1 MARRDRRR
9 DADGLRLGPTD
20 LATASTASS
29 NAKPPPELQSLGPAP
44 SSQRGA
50 FYVVNTVA
58 VEDRFKLWHQH
69 QPTVRPHYA
78 VKCNP
83 DPSLIE
89 GLARLG
95 VGFDCHMLHDAAE
108 LLVLVLLRNDLVHP
122 LAHELHRLLARD
134 ALTLLVA
141 VALVVR
147 PAEFQEE
154 GDVLVLLASN
164 FDEAEMFVTRAFP
177 TLKFFKVDVD
187 AVKDYDGGRT
197 SDENEE

>member
-9 DADGLRLGPTD
+9 DADGLRLGPTCEQKGLAVD

-95 VGFDCHMLHDAAE
+95 AHEVQIGHMGRLHLDLQHVLHDAAE

-122 LAHELHRLLARD
+122 LAHELRRLLARD

-164 FDEAEMFVTRAFP
+164 FDEVVSRHD
-177 TLKFFKVDVD
+177 TLLVEF
-187 AVKDYDGGRT
+187 
-197 SDENEE
+197 

>member
-69 QPTVRPHYA
+69 QPTAWPASESASTASARRRY
-78 VKCNP
+78 
-83 DPSLIE
+83 DPRQAHEVQI
-89 GLARLG
+89 GHMGRLHLDLQH
-95 VGFDCHMLHDAAE
+95 VLHDAAE

-122 LAHELHRLLARD
+122 LAHELRRLLARD

-164 FDEAEMFVTRAFP
+164 FDEVVSRHD
-177 TLKFFKVDVD
+177 TLLVEF
-187 AVKDYDGGRT
+187 
-197 SDENEE
+197 